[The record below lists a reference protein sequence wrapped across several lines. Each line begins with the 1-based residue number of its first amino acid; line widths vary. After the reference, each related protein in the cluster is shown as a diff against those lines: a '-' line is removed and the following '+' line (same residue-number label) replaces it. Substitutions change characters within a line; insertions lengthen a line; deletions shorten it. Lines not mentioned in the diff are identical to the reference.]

1 MSRAQDFAA
10 ERLDRKDAHGVRKA
24 RHTALNL
31 LAERA
36 VAVAMPTQADSVTF
50 LRMVAG
56 HALRRLAVLDSQ
68 HHASSYF
75 AALSKGDD
83 YRSLTRSL
91 AMAEAERLFEPRSD
105 EAA

>member
-10 ERLDRKDAHGVRKA
+10 ERLDRRDTVAVRKA
-24 RHTALNL
+24 RMVALDNI
-31 LAERA
+31 AARA
-36 VAVAMPTQADSVTF
+36 IAVEMPSQADSITF

-56 HALRRLAVLDSQ
+56 HTLARLSAMDSR

-83 YRSLTRSL
+83 FRSLTRSL
-91 AMAEAERLFEPRSD
+91 AMAEAERVFATND
-105 EAA
+105 GAAG

>member
-10 ERLDRKDAHGVRKA
+10 ARLDRKDATGARKA
-24 RHTALNL
+24 RVAALDR
-31 LAERA
+31 LAARA
-36 VAVAMPTQADSVTF
+36 IAVEMPSHADSITF

-56 HALRRLAVLDSQ
+56 HTLARLSDMDSR

-83 YRSLTRSL
+83 FRSLTRSL
-91 AMAEAERLFEPRSD
+91 AMAEAERVF
-105 EAA
+105 AANDGAAG